1 MSTERIILSYD
12 LRGIARL
19 AHLLPKHYC
28 EEAASYLLSHGNNAV
43 ITSGFYITRGK
54 SAETDGPLG
63 AIALAKA
70 LLLLGWKVTLL
81 VDSYLSRCL
90 PVSVTNEIQ
99 CVEFPMLDR
108 EASHAYSEKL
118 IKTLS
123 PDILVS
129 IERCG
134 PNKENIYTSMR
145 GVDISD
151 HTPKIDTLF
160 DYSIPSIGIG
170 DGGNE
175 IGMGLISDEAVKQG
189 VNLPWSI
196 TPTDKLILSS
206 VSNWGAY
213 GLISEL
219 SKLTGANLNPSPNEQ
234 LTLLKLLVGLG
245 AVDGVTGYRL
255 PTVDSMH
262 SSATTLILERL
273 ANRMNNTD

>member
-1 MSTERIILSYD
+1 
-12 LRGIARL
+12 
-19 AHLLPKHYC
+19 
-28 EEAASYLLSHGNNAV
+28 
-43 ITSGFYITRGK
+43 
-54 SAETDGPLG
+54 
-63 AIALAKA
+63 
-70 LLLLGWKVTLL
+70 
-81 VDSYLSRCL
+81 
-90 PVSVTNEIQ
+90 
-99 CVEFPMLDR
+99 
-108 EASHAYSEKL
+108 
-118 IKTLS
+118 
-123 PDILVS
+123 
-129 IERCG
+129 
-134 PNKENIYTSMR
+134 MR

-175 IGMGLISDEAVKQG
+175 IGMGLISGEAVKQG

-262 SSATTLILERL
+262 SSTTTLILERL
-273 ANRMNNTD
+273 ANRMNNPD